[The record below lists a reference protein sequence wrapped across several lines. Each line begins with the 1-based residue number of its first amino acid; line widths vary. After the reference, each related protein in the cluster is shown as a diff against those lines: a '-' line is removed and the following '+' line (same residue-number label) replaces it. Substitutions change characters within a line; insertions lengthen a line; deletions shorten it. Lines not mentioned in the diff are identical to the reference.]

1 MQLTMHCPHC
11 KAFLEDF
18 LQSDL
23 DQKIQLKP
31 HVRCHAV
38 HRVLPE
44 YIDWTLR
51 TSQRVTH
58 DNYTSAWKTA
68 SRIARRGRPK
78 HEYEFLLHTAT
89 YNFLKFS
96 ETWFRQEIDYMKP
109 LLMEA
114 GVIKRCVDY
123 SDILDKY
130 LGYMLIRSM
139 TALYAIHEDH
149 MKPKGLC
156 TLVEIPTVPPVE
168 QEEERVTLVD
178 RDDDYQREILE
189 EVDLSDLYT

>member
-1 MQLTMHCPHC
+1 MHCPYC

-18 LQSDL
+18 LQADL
-23 DQKIQLKP
+23 DRKLEIQP
-31 HVRCHAV
+31 HIRCQAI

-44 YIDWTLR
+44 FLDWTLR
-51 TSQRVTH
+51 TSQRVTYG
-58 DNYTSAWKTA
+58 NYTSAWKTA
-68 SRIARRGRPK
+68 SRIAKRGRPK

-96 ETWFRQEIDYMKP
+96 ETWFRDEVDYVKP

-114 GVIKRCVDY
+114 GIIKQCKSY

-130 LGYMLIRSM
+130 IGYMLVRSM
-139 TALYAIHEDH
+139 TALYAIHNDH
-149 MKPKGLC
+149 LEPKGIY
-156 TLVEIPTVPPVE
+156 TMIEIPTTPPVE
-168 QEEERVTLVD
+168 QQEEQETLVD
-178 RDDDYQREILE
+178 RDDDYQREILD